1 MAVAVG
7 AGRVGQVLLAGEH
20 EGPFRHPAG
29 AMDRSAAALSAP
41 GPPRWTV
48 PARRQAWLVKGTPA
62 RTDPTG
68 RGWMVRAAC
77 FLRLERVHEA
87 RELIYLQ
94 ICRSIS

>member
-1 MAVAVG
+1 LE
-7 AGRVGQVLLAGEH
+7 RVGSA
-20 EGPFRHPAG
+20 RYCWPASTKG
-29 AMDRSAAALSAP
+29 RSGIRPAAMDRSAAALSAQ

-62 RTDPTG
+62 RADPTG